1 MTDFNSTNSDLQVTD
16 GIEFLDTSDIQ
27 PVEETDI
34 DDGTYHA
41 TKMSPEEVERIDD
54 LWKEPED
61 VDADIEPYRASSN
74 SEIVNSDIIE
84 PYRAKPLS
92 DTTELEDLSDAS
104 DSKSIE
110 ESFALDIE
118 SASIEG
124 INDESENLERLRRM
138 SDEDI
143 LAEYSSEGKD
153 KYDPELFNTLTDGL
167 SKEELEHLKEGLAS
181 GDKDVY
187 EYFGLNSDGDEN
199 DSEGFARVRKL

>member
-1 MTDFNSTNSDLQVTD
+1 MTDFNSTNSDIHAID
-16 GIEFLDTSDIQ
+16 DIEFLDTSDIQ

-34 DDGTYHA
+34 DDGNYHA
-41 TKMSPEEVERIDD
+41 TKMSPEEIKRIDD

-118 SASIEG
+118 STSIES
-124 INDESENLERLRRM
+124 INDESENLEKLSRM
-138 SDEDI
+138 NDKDI
-143 LAEYSSEGKD
+143 LAEYRSEGME
-153 KYDPELFNTLTDGL
+153 KYDPELFNALTDGL
-167 SKEELEHLKEGLAS
+167 SKKELEHLKEGLAS

-187 EYFGLNSDGDEN
+187 EYFGLNSDGNEN
-199 DSEGFARVRKL
+199 DSEGFARVRRL